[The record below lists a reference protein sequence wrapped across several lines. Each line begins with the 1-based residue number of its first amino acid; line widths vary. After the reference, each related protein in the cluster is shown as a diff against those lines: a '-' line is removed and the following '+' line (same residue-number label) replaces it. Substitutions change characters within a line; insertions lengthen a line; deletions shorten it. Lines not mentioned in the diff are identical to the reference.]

1 MSTGTIISLIGLV
14 VVLLGYF
21 AQAVRID
28 SKVADLVKW
37 REEVDRHMRDRDI
50 HLDPKRDDHRWEELQ
65 IRLDKLERKLDG
77 LIQFE
82 KRRGDSGNA

>member
-21 AQAVRID
+21 AQAVRVD
-28 SKVADLVKW
+28 GKVADLAKW
-37 REEVDRHMRDRDI
+37 REKVDAHMEDREI
-50 HLDPKRDDHRWEELQ
+50 HLDPRRDEQRWNDLATK
-65 IRLDKLERKLDG
+65 LDKMERKLDG
-77 LIQFE
+77 LIQLE

>member
-28 SKVADLVKW
+28 SKVNDLAKW
-37 REEVDRHMRDRDI
+37 REKVDHHLDDREI
-50 HLDPKRDDHRWEELQ
+50 HLDPKRDEQRWQELQ
-65 IRLDKLERKLDG
+65 AKLNNMERKLDG